1 MQAAH
6 TEPEAFKASF
16 DDFVARADDHLDVFR
31 PFFPMLVCFLGNSK
45 PSSVRVLAAE
55 AFGTTKRQR
64 IVAEVLL
71 CTMFYRIGP
80 HRRQVPIGTA
90 PADEA
95 GLSPVSSTG
104 VVSIGSFELSR
115 WRLRRMR

>member
-1 MQAAH
+1 MNQNFREH
-6 TEPEAFKASF
+6 
-16 DDFVARADDHLDVFR
+16 ARDTLEKIYRDESR
-31 PFFPMLVCFLGNSK
+31 
-45 PSSVRVLAAE
+45 RVLA
-55 AFGTTKRQR
+55 TLIR
-64 IVAEVLL
+64 LL
-71 CTMFYRIGP
+71 GISIWRSRRSERIGP